1 VAQLPNAELV
11 MLDHVGHL
19 IHYEQPVRAA
29 DAVRRFLGTLAP

>member
-1 VAQLPNAELV
+1 

-29 DAVRRFLGTLAP
+29 EALRRFLGTLG